1 MSEGRDIVVLGAG
14 IVGTCCALAL
24 RRDGHRVTLIDRDEP
39 GSGCSSGN
47 AGMIQTGSVTP
58 VATPGVLRD
67 IPRMLTDP
75 QGALVIRWRYLPTL
89 LPWLARFV
97 GAARPKRVAAIAE
110 ALHSLLRVA
119 KEAYQPL
126 LSAAAAGSLL
136 RHKGELYVY
145 RGEAAFRAAASEF
158 GYRRSFGIPVDT
170 FGPDELRQV
179 EPELDRRYDH
189 AYYLPD
195 SCYTV
200 DPLRL
205 TQALALRFAAD
216 GGKVIRMD
224 VRDIEVDE
232 RRRELAGPIGRQP
245 FETLVL
251 ATGAFSKRFATR
263 LGARVPLETGRGYHL
278 MVPNP
283 GFELQGPVID
293 GEKHFAVVPMTGGL
307 RLAGMMELAG
317 LELPMNEARAAILLP
332 LARRMLPSLRAEVS
346 APWMGHRPIT
356 PDSLPVIGRS
366 PTTPNVLFAFGHGQL
381 GLTLA
386 GITGK
391 LIADLVADRPPA
403 VDLTP
408 YRPTRF

>member
-1 MSEGRDIVVLGAG
+1 MSDGRDTVVLGAG

-24 RRDGHRVTLIDRDEP
+24 QRDGHRVTLIDRDEP

-58 VATPGVLRD
+58 MATPGILRN

-75 QGALVIRWRYLPTL
+75 QGALVIRWRYLPNL

-119 KEAYQPL
+119 KDAYQPL
-126 LSAAAAGSLL
+126 LTAAAAGSLL

-145 RGEAAFRAAASEF
+145 RGEAAFRAAAGEF

-170 FGPDELRQV
+170 LGPDELRQV
-179 EPELDRRYDH
+179 EPQLDRRYDH

-205 TQALALRFAAD
+205 TQTLALRFAAD
-216 GGKVIRMD
+216 GGEIIRME
-224 VRDIEVDE
+224 VRDIEVDAH
-232 RRRELAGPIGRQP
+232 RRELVGPTGRQP
-245 FETLVL
+245 FDTLVL
-251 ATGAFSKRFATR
+251 ATGAFSKGFARR

-278 MVPNP
+278 MMPDP

-293 GEKHFAVVPMTGGL
+293 GEKHFGAVPMAGGL

-317 LELPMNEARAAILLP
+317 LDPPLNKARADILLP
-332 LARRMLPSLRAEVS
+332 LARRMLPGLGAEVS
-346 APWMGHRPIT
+346 TAWMGHRPIT

-366 PTTPNVLFAFGHGQL
+366 PSTPDVLFAFGHGQL

-386 GITGK
+386 AITGR

-408 YRPTRF
+408 FRPTRF